1 MPENVLLVHWH
12 DLGRHLACYGA
23 QGVESPTMD
32 ALADDGIRF
41 SNAHATAPLCSPA
54 RGSLFT
60 GRYPHSNG
68 LAGLAHHG
76 FEYHEDVQTLPQ
88 LLSDNGWRTAL
99 FGMQHESSDP
109 TRLGFD
115 ELDVSDSECDYVV
128 AQSQQWLRDRAADP
142 DRASSPF
149 LLTAGFFETHRPYPP
164 DEYKHADP
172 KTIVVPDFLPD
183 ARPVREDLAGL
194 HGSITKADAAVGR
207 LLDTLAELGLDRTTW
222 VVFITDHGLAF
233 PRAKSTLY
241 SEGTGVALIV
251 RPPSARDITP
261 FVYDDLFSGVDLTP
275 TVLELVGVEV
285 PDAVEGFSHAGPI
298 IAGKPADPSGADAT
312 STPGRV
318 RTEVFAEKTYHDNFD
333 PIRAVRTDRF
343 SYIENY
349 ASRPAL
355 SLPLDIRDSPS
366 ARALDGSQDLPRA
379 PRELYD
385 LLADPLELD
394 NVVDD
399 PAFADVVTDL
409 AGRLARWRTETGD
422 ILPSETDGNS
432 IAHEFMTR
440 YQRQLDKVDIEHADR
455 SLPSR
460 RTRGSERE
468 LRNVATRSTHTH

>member
-1 MPENVLLVHWH
+1 MNMPENVLLIHWH

-23 QGVESPTMD
+23 EGVESPTMD
-32 ALADDGIRF
+32 ALAEDGIRF
-41 SNAHATAPLCSPA
+41 TNAHSTAPLCSPA

-76 FEYHEDVQTLPQ
+76 FEYHDDVQTLPQ
-88 LLSDNGWRTAL
+88 VLGDNGWRTAL

-128 AQSQQWLRDRAADP
+128 AQSQEWLRDLAGDP
-142 DRASSPF
+142 ARTSTPF

-172 KTIVVPDFLPD
+172 TSIVVPGFLPD

-241 SEGTGVALIV
+241 SEGTGVALII
-251 RPPSARDITP
+251 RPPSDRGITP

-275 TVLELVGVEV
+275 TVLDLVGVEV
-285 PDAVEGFSHAGPI
+285 PEAVEGFSHADPI
-298 IAGKPADPSGADAT
+298 AAGEIAS
-312 STPGRV
+312 V
-318 RTEVFAEKTYHDNFD
+318 RTEVFTEKTYHDNFD

-385 LLADPLELD
+385 LTTDPLEL
-394 NVVDD
+394 NNLIDD
-399 PAFADVVTDL
+399 PDLSDVVADL
-409 AGRLARWRTETGD
+409 SGRLTRWRTETGD
-422 ILPSETDGNS
+422 NLPSETDGNS
-432 IAHEFMTR
+432 IAHDFMTR
-440 YQRQLDKVDIEHADR
+440 YQRQLDKVDVDHADR

-460 RTRGSERE
+460 RTRAEERE
-468 LRNVATRSTHTH
+468 LRNVPPRHTQHSH

>member
-1 MPENVLLVHWH
+1 
-12 DLGRHLACYGA
+12 
-23 QGVESPTMD
+23 
-32 ALADDGIRF
+32 
-41 SNAHATAPLCSPA
+41 
-54 RGSLFT
+54 LFT

-76 FEYHEDVQTLPQ
+76 FEYHDDVQTLPQ

-128 AQSQQWLRDRAADP
+128 AQSQQWLRDAVADP

-172 KTIVVPDFLPD
+172 KSIVVPDFLPD

-251 RPPSARDITP
+251 RPPTGRDITP

-275 TVLELVGVEV
+275 TVLELVGVGV
-285 PDAVEGFSHAGPI
+285 PDAIEGFSHAGPV
-298 IAGKPADPSGADAT
+298 IAGAPAA
-312 STPGRV
+312 V
-318 RTEVFAEKTYHDNFD
+318 RSEVFTEKTYHDNFD

-394 NVVDD
+394 NKIDD
-399 PAFADVVTDL
+399 PALTGVVADL
-409 AGRLARWRTETGD
+409 ADRLARWRTDTGD
-422 ILPSETDGNS
+422 VLPSETDGNS

-460 RTRGSERE
+460 RPRGSERE
-468 LRNVATRSTHTH
+468 LRNVTTQSTPQTR

>member
-1 MPENVLLVHWH
+1 MPENVLLIHWH

-23 QGVESPTMD
+23 EGVESPTMD
-32 ALADDGIRF
+32 ALAEDGIRF
-41 SNAHATAPLCSPA
+41 TNAHSTAPLCSPA

-76 FEYHEDVQTLPQ
+76 FEYHDDVQTLPQ
-88 LLSDNGWRTAL
+88 VLGDNGWRTAL

-128 AQSQQWLRDRAADP
+128 AQSQEWLRDLAGDP
-142 DRASSPF
+142 ERASTPF

-172 KTIVVPDFLPD
+172 KSIVVPDFLPD

-207 LLDTLAELGLDRTTW
+207 LLDTVAELGLDRTTW
-222 VVFITDHGLAF
+222 IVFITDHGLAF

-241 SEGTGVALIV
+241 SEGTGVALII
-251 RPPSARDITP
+251 RPPSARGIEP

-275 TVLELVGVEV
+275 TVLELVGVDV
-285 PDAVEGFSHAGPI
+285 PEAVEGFSHAAPI
-298 IAGKPADPSGADAT
+298 AAGEVAS
-312 STPGRV
+312 V
-318 RTEVFAEKTYHDNFD
+318 RTEVFTEKTYHDNFD

-385 LLADPLELD
+385 LTTDPLEL
-394 NVVDD
+394 NNLIDD
-399 PAFADVVTDL
+399 PGLSDVVADL
-409 AGRLARWRTETGD
+409 SGRLARWRTETGD
-422 ILPSETDGNS
+422 NLPSETDGNS
-432 IAHEFMTR
+432 IAHDFMTR
-440 YQRQLDKVDIEHADR
+440 YQRQLDKVDVDHADR

-460 RTRGSERE
+460 RTRAEERE
-468 LRNVATRSTHTH
+468 LRNVPPRHTQHSH